1 MTKIFQKSLA
11 SVLALALCLTALITA
26 SATVS
31 AEEATTTATLYYE
44 VSPEA
49 PKKGDTVTV
58 KLKANGFDTVAGA
71 DIYSTYSANITDGV
85 LAWGLAEGQLGVNAD
100 VSHENNTIKMILE
113 GASQNGVL
121 DPITTLLADG
131 TTLYTFTFTAGEA
144 GTKYDFGFASDTKVR
159 FCTTGEEKV
168 DVTANAASVTVAE
181 DEPEVTFTAPL
192 KDKNVNT
199 SFGLYAKFDFTF
211 SGTAAEYGVM
221 LYRAASYTDGMEVS
235 IDTADM
241 SAAIAPADWFSVSG
255 FNITAITEKFVFVP
269 YVKDTDAVYYYADPV
284 RLSYAE
290 IALERINN
298 SSTKPATVAK
308 LNAIFDAYY
317 ATKNAP
323 AYDGQT
329 APAYTGIDKT
339 ATYADVTAPRTE
351 ANGEFSSPY
360 TAIQGKLDNA
370 LYVKFDYSAY
380 TGTAAE
386 YGVLFYRAASYTDG
400 MEVSIENADMS
411 AAIKPTD
418 WFSISGFNIAATGE
432 QFAMVPYVKDNDG
445 VYHYGSTSH
454 VSYANYLVTKLTAST
469 AAATSNRALA
479 LLDAYKAIYGKD
491 LYTVSK

>member
-71 DIYSTYSANITDGV
+71 DIYSTYSENITDGV

-144 GTKYDFGFASDTKVR
+144 GTEYKFGFLENDTKVR
-159 FCTTGEEKV
+159 FCTSGEEKV
-168 DVTANAASVTVAE
+168 DVTATAASVTVAE

-221 LYRAASYTDGMEVS
+221 L
-235 IDTADM
+235 
-241 SAAIAPADWFSVSG
+241 
-255 FNITAITEKFVFVP
+255 
-269 YVKDTDAVYYYADPV
+269 
-284 RLSYAE
+284 
-290 IALERINN
+290 
-298 SSTKPATVAK
+298 
-308 LNAIFDAYY
+308 
-317 ATKNAP
+317 
-323 AYDGQT
+323 
-329 APAYTGIDKT
+329 
-339 ATYADVTAPRTE
+339 
-351 ANGEFSSPY
+351 
-360 TAIQGKLDNA
+360 
-370 LYVKFDYSAY
+370 
-380 TGTAAE
+380 
-386 YGVLFYRAASYTDG
+386 YRAASYTDG

>member
-1 MTKIFQKSLA
+1 M
-11 SVLALALCLTALITA
+11 
-26 SATVS
+26 
-31 AEEATTTATLYYE
+31 
-44 VSPEA
+44 
-49 PKKGDTVTV
+49 
-58 KLKANGFDTVAGA
+58 
-71 DIYSTYSANITDGV
+71 
-85 LAWGLAEGQLGVNAD
+85 
-100 VSHENNTIKMILE
+100 
-113 GASQNGVL
+113 
-121 DPITTLLADG
+121 
-131 TTLYTFTFTAGEA
+131 
-144 GTKYDFGFASDTKVR
+144 
-159 FCTTGEEKV
+159 
-168 DVTANAASVTVAE
+168 
-181 DEPEVTFTAPL
+181 